1 MPCKPIIRKS
11 ISCEQWTPELNYTK
25 ETKQQQARREKAGV
39 TVHAAWMDIQLFLGG
54 LLSPPDLGVKYLD
67 IAVTSPFTKACLD
80 PAPAHKRFRE
90 NPDAHL
96 TEYETTKHD
105 KYKPRPDGHGRH
117 PLVAAVFSAL
127 GRPGPE
133 LVSFLRKAAWH
144 AACAQA
150 GAFGAGTW
158 DVPRRKGVA
167 NQLLREW
174 LQRVRAILVRANH
187 RMWMRSTGQ
196 AGHPARAEL
205 RVL

>member
-1 MPCKPIIRKS
+1 M
-11 ISCEQWTPELNYTK
+11 
-25 ETKQQQARREKAGV
+25 
-39 TVHAAWMDIQLFLGG
+39 
-54 LLSPPDLGVKYLD
+54 
-67 IAVTSPFTKACLD
+67 TSPFNKACLD

-90 NPDAHL
+90 DPDAHL
-96 TEYETTKHD
+96 TEYETSKHD

-150 GAFGAGTW
+150 GVFGTGTW

-174 LQRVRAILVRANH
+174 IQRLRAILARANH
-187 RMWMRSTGQ
+187 RMWERSTGQ

>member
-1 MPCKPIIRKS
+1 M
-11 ISCEQWTPELNYTK
+11 
-25 ETKQQQARREKAGV
+25 
-39 TVHAAWMDIQLFLGG
+39 
-54 LLSPPDLGVKYLD
+54 
-67 IAVTSPFTKACLD
+67 
-80 PAPAHKRFRE
+80 
-90 NPDAHL
+90 
-96 TEYETTKHD
+96 
-105 KYKPRPDGHGRH
+105 
-117 PLVAAVFSAL
+117 FSAL

-150 GAFGAGTW
+150 GAYGDGTW

-167 NQLLREW
+167 NQLLWEW

-196 AGHPARAEL
+196 AGHPARAAL